1 MPVVELELALEL
13 APGVGRKVVVED
25 MEEVVV
31 SHVPVVDSNDLPES
45 RDTSAK
51 SFFGSNVS
59 DSCAKLASHLKIS
72 KLVPAS
78 VGFLI
83 QGLNTCD
90 DI

>member
-45 RDTSAK
+45 RDTSANF
-51 SFFGSNVS
+51 FFGSNVS
-59 DSCAKLASHLKIS
+59 DSCKKLTSHLKACF
-72 KLVPAS
+72 LAS
-78 VGFLI
+78 VDFLI
-83 QGLNTCD
+83 EGPNTCD